1 MKDPAL
7 GSFSFDKTYRGKHVY
22 YMCNPC
28 QVCQDMVQPARQED
42 PAQEDE
48 DGQGINLHLPPDPD

>member
-7 GSFSFDKTYRGKHVY
+7 GSFSFDKTYRGKYVF

-48 DGQGINLHLPPDPD
+48 DG